1 MLHLL
6 VAQLLEAITEDRAAV
21 LGSLAVV
28 EEILGRVVVKA
39 TVILGG
45 NRVRLVRGVQLGGT
59 LQCW

>member
-6 VAQLLEAITEDRAAV
+6 VAQFLEAITEDGAAV

-39 TVILGG
+39 TVVLGG
-45 NRVRLVRGVQLGGT
+45 NRVGLVRGVQLGGT

>member
-1 MLHLL
+1 MLHVL
-6 VAQLLEAITEDRAAV
+6 VAQLLEAITEDGAAV

-39 TVILGG
+39 TVVLGG